1 MALSKKMIQTLF
13 EDLNNELAILDT
25 KADLFVIGGTAMVM
39 AYDARPSTKDIDG
52 IWQPSEPIRKI
63 IKLLSE
69 KYDIDADWLNDAAKG
84 LMPNVQDENPVVI
97 FDGSYI
103 SVSAPSPQYLL
114 ATKILASRLDRD
126 EVDIELLVK
135 LCEITNVDQCIAIVD
150 KYYPGRPLQAR
161 SKFMVEVIISDL
173 QN

>member
-1 MALSKKMIQTLF
+1 MALSKKLIQTLF

-25 KADLFVIGGTAMVM
+25 KADLFVIGGTAMLI
-39 AYDARPSTKDIDG
+39 AYDARPSTKDIDV

-69 KYDIDADWLNDAAKG
+69 KYDIDADWLNGATKG

-97 FDGSYI
+97 FDGSYL

-114 ATKILASRLDRD
+114 ATKILASHQTRDR
-126 EVDIELLVK
+126 EDIELLVK
-135 LCEITNVDQCIAIVD
+135 LCEITNVDQCFAIVD
-150 KYYPGRPLQAR
+150 KYYPGRPLQTR
-161 SKFMVEVIISDL
+161 SKFMVEEIILEL